1 MAYTTTT
8 LSAACAITDTAISLT
23 ALTSVVIGNRIIVD
37 QEEMQV
43 AKGFIAGANPV
54 PVLRGQN
61 GTATAAH
68 ASGAAVAQGI
78 GAADFIS
85 PAGTGR
91 ATDPLR
97 IVNIENSN
105 VVTATGATGTTA
117 TMLTSVTPCLVLVA
131 GVSGAGVQVPS
142 GAAMPGNWYLIKHAS
157 TGAINIYALGGTVN
171 GVAGATGTAITATG
185 NKTGLL
191 WCAAAGAWELSFNT

>member
-8 LSAACAITDTAISLT
+8 LSAACGITDTTISLT
-23 ALTSVVIGNRIIVD
+23 SLTSVVIGNRIIVD

-43 AKGFIAGANPV
+43 AKGFISGANPV

-61 GTATAAH
+61 GTSTAAH

-78 GAADFIS
+78 GAADFLS

-91 ATDPLR
+91 PVDPLR
-97 IVNIENSN
+97 IVNIENSA

-117 TMLTSVTPCLVLVA
+117 TLLSPVTPQLVLVA
-131 GVSGAGVQVPS
+131 GVSGAGIQVPT
-142 GAAMPGNWYLIKHAS
+142 GAAMPGNWYLIKHSS
-157 TGAINIYALGGTVN
+157 TGAINIYAIGGTIN
-171 GVAGATGTAITATG
+171 GTTGTTAAGITATG